1 MDPAMRF
8 VLASLVLVAAL
19 LPAPPSRAQFCSDD
33 YVTIDTIVGTIL
45 EIQSAPEPF
54 KSADIFLSGPERCA
68 RMWMQ
73 VLKRDAEQC
82 RVGDRVEASGVV
94 TSDPAE
100 NSWQINPERNEYM
113 LLGQDF
119 TCSR

>member
-1 MDPAMRF
+1 MRF

-19 LPAPPSRAQFCSDD
+19 LPTLPSRAQFCSDD

-45 EIQSAPEPF
+45 EIQFAPEPF

-82 RVGDRVEASGVV
+82 RVGDRIEASGVV

-119 TCSR
+119 TCGR

>member
-1 MDPAMRF
+1 MRF
-8 VLASLVLVAAL
+8 VLAFLVFVAAL

-45 EIQSAPEPF
+45 EIQLAPEPF
-54 KSADIFLSGPERCA
+54 KSADIFLAGPERCA
-68 RMWMQ
+68 RLWMQ

-82 RVGDRVEASGVV
+82 RVGDRIEARGVV
-94 TSDPAE
+94 TSDPAD
-100 NSWQINPERNEYM
+100 NSWQINPETNEYM